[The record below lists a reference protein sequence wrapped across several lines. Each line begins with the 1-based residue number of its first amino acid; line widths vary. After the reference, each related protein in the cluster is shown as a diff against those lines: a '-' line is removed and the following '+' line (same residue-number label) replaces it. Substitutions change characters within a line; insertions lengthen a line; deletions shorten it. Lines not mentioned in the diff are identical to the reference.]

1 MFEDMKINSVS
12 PDRDIFKK
20 IGDVIRKGGV
30 ILYPTDTV
38 YGLGCDPFSC
48 DAVERIL
55 ALKGRV
61 PDKGVLVLIPS
72 YEWLFRIAGEVSQGR
87 LDLCRSW
94 WPGPVTCLFEA
105 APELPE
111 ILTGTGGKIGVRM
124 PDSKFLLGCMNS
136 TPGPLV
142 STSANFAGEPPASRF
157 SAVNSRILEGVDL
170 SIEDTLDSMSERKA
184 STVVDL
190 SGDKPLI
197 IREGEGIERVLHSG
211 ISR

>member
-1 MFEDMKINSVS
+1 MFK
-12 PDRDIFKK
+12 R

-48 DAVERIL
+48 DAAEKIL
-55 ALKGRV
+55 ALKERV

-72 YEWLFRIAGEVSQGR
+72 YDWLLRIAGDVGQSR

-94 WPGPVTCLFEA
+94 WPGPVTCLFRA
-105 APELPE
+105 APELPG

-124 PDSKFLLGCMNS
+124 PDSRFLLGCMNNI
-136 TPGPLV
+136 PGPLV
-142 STSANFAGEPPASRF
+142 STSANLAGEPPASRF

-190 SGDKPLI
+190 SGDNPRI